1 MTAAEQWNW
10 VVLAYGFAEV
20 ALVTYVVS
28 IALRIR
34 RSKRRLG
41 DQA

>member
-10 VVLAYGFAEV
+10 VVLAYGFAEL
-20 ALVTYVVS
+20 ALVVYVVS

-34 RSKRRLG
+34 RAKQRLG
-41 DQA
+41 DGA